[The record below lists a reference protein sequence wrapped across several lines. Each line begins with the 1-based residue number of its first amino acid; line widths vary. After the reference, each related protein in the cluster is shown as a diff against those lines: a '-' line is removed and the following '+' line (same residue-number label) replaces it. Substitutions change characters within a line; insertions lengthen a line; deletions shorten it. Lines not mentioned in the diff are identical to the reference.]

1 MDYKY
6 KNEDEIS
13 NDPPAMISWIEN
25 DFLFNYLNK
34 EDYHGFIYNLIN

>member
-6 KNEDEIS
+6 KNEEEITKES
-13 NDPPAMISWIEN
+13 PLISWIEN

-34 EDYHGFIYNLIN
+34 EEFGQ